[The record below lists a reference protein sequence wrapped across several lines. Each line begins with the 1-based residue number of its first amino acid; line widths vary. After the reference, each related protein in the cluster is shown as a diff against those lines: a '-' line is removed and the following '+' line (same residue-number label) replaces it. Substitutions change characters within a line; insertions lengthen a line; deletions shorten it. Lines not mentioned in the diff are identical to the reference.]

1 MSTAAPR
8 HVTVPLGA
16 VFLLSGAVALLWE
29 AAWQRAFA
37 LLFGSSAPATAAV
50 LAAYF
55 AGLGIGSALLG
66 RLAARGRHPL
76 RVYACLELI
85 IAAGALLVSPLLSLY
100 AGFYPALFDRFD
112 GGGAM
117 FLTIKCLLAFAAIA
131 LPTVAMGG
139 TLPVLAQ
146 LFDGQRATL
155 GEKAGWLYMLNT
167 AGAAAGV
174 LAFPWLLGVLGMR
187 HTAWLGAGLHVA
199 IAAAAFLLAG
209 RYPVSATAPPAVK
222 DRAAGVWKW
231 TGLAFA
237 SGFVTFVLQIGWN
250 RAFAQVHANAMH
262 SFTLLTALFIAAV
275 AVGAQGSRLMLRRGW
290 PRTKCLAIT
299 WLAGGVLTLIAP
311 AIFVRGTDGLQFAG
325 DAAWSPALSVL
336 AAGCVFL
343 PVALLATAL
352 PLILQEVADSPRSA
366 GEVSGRVLAWNIA
379 GAVTG
384 ALAGGFVLPALA
396 GLWGTFFLTAALV
409 MALASLLLTK
419 SLPARLGV
427 AGGCL
432 AIGLLALLAELPVT
446 QIAAREYE
454 KLLAVRQGAHGIAAV
469 VERPGSRRLKL
480 NNHYLLGGNSSIGD
494 ERMQA
499 HLPLL
504 LHPAPKRIAFLGY
517 GTGIT
522 AGGAL
527 FHGPEQLTALELV
540 PEVADLAGE
549 YFAAE
554 NMNFT
559 AQPGV
564 RLLKEDAR
572 NFLRGTA
579 ETFDVIIG
587 DLVVPWRQG
596 EGALYTREHF
606 AAARNRLAPGGL
618 SCAWLPLFQLS
629 ADELDGILATFLE
642 VFPNATL
649 WRGDFSPAEPALA
662 VIGGDWTPETVAAR
676 AAKMRSDPL
685 NPHLAHPPA
694 VWMYFLGRLSLHD
707 CGPGPNTENNP
718 WIELQSRRGP
728 PFTGRSF
735 HEWAEAMRTQPLRA
749 YSDEVRTGMESGRLM
764 SEWTLLMSERRER
777 EAQDVMR
784 KLREVLGAEL
794 ARVIF
799 GE

>member
-1 MSTAAPR
+1 MTTAAPR
-8 HVTVPLGA
+8 SVNALLGA

-29 AAWQRAFA
+29 AAWQREFA

-55 AGLGIGSALLG
+55 AGLGLGSGLLG

-76 RVYACLELI
+76 RVYAGLELV

-100 AGFYPALFDRFD
+100 ADFYPALFARFD
-112 GGGAM
+112 GGGAA

-146 LFDGQRATL
+146 LFDGRRAEF

-174 LAFPWLLGVLGMR
+174 LAFPWLLGALGMR
-187 HTAWLGAGLHVA
+187 HTAWLGAGLHVV
-199 IAAAAFLLAG
+199 IAAAAFLLAK
-209 RYPVSATAPPAVK
+209 RYPVETAEPAPAT
-222 DRAAGVWKW
+222 DRAPQVWQW

-250 RAFAQVHANAMH
+250 RAFAQVHANATH

-275 AVGAQGSRLMLRRGW
+275 AVGAQGARVMLRRGW
-290 PRTKCLAIT
+290 SRRKCLGFA
-299 WLAGGVLTLIAP
+299 WLTGGVLTLIAP
-311 AIFVRGTDGLQFAG
+311 AIFVRGSGGLQFAG
-325 DAAWSPALSVL
+325 EAAWSPALTAL

-352 PLILQEVADSPRSA
+352 PLILQEAADSPRTA

-379 GAVTG
+379 GAVAG
-384 ALAGGFVLPALA
+384 ALAGGFVLPSLA
-396 GLWGTFFLTAALV
+396 GLWGTFFLTAALI
-409 MALASLLLTK
+409 MALAALLLAR
-419 SLPARLGV
+419 SRPARLAY

-432 AIGLLALLAELPVT
+432 AVGLLALLAELPETRVV
-446 QIAAREYE
+446 ARDNE
-454 KLLAVRQGAHGIAAV
+454 KLLAVRQGPHGIAAV

-480 NNHYLLGGNSSIGD
+480 NNHYLLGGNASTGD

-504 LHPAPKRIAFLGY
+504 LHPAPQRVAFLGY

-527 FHGPEQLTALELV
+527 FHAPSQVTALELV

-549 YFAAE
+549 FFAAE
-554 NMNFT
+554 NMNFP
-559 AQPGV
+559 AQPGA
-564 RLLKEDAR
+564 RLIMEDAR

-579 ETFDVIIG
+579 EEYDVIIG

-606 AAARNRLAPGGL
+606 AAAKARLAPGGL
-618 SCAWLPLFQLS
+618 YCAWLPLFQLS
-629 ADELDGILATFLE
+629 AEALDGILATFHE
-642 VFPNATL
+642 IFPRVTL
-649 WRGDFSPAEPALA
+649 WRGDFSPTEPALA
-662 VIGGDWTPETVAAR
+662 AIAGEWTPETVAAR
-676 AAKMRSDPL
+676 VAKMRPDPA
-685 NPHLAHPPA
+685 NPHLAHPRA
-694 VWMYFLGRLSLHD
+694 VWMHFLGRLSLHD

-718 WIELQSRRGP
+718 WIELQVRRGP
-728 PFTGRSF
+728 PLTGRSF
-735 HEWAEAMRTQPLRA
+735 HTWTDAVRTQSLPA
-749 YSDEVRTGMESGRLM
+749 FNDEMRTGMEAGRLM
-764 SEWTLLMSERRER
+764 SEWTLLMSERREG
-777 EAQDVMR
+777 EAWDVMSQ
-784 KLREVLGAEL
+784 LREKLGEEL